1 MKCLPTI
8 LDAIGNTP
16 LVHLRK
22 ISDELGIHVCAKL
35 EGLNPGGSAKDRIA
49 KYIIETAEAE
59 GVITSGS
66 TIVEATSGNTG
77 FSLAMVAA
85 VKGYRCICTTTD
97 KSSIEK
103 VNQLKVL
110 GAEVEICPASVSS
123 DDPRSYYSRA
133 QSIADSIPEGIYIN
147 QYFNLANQLAH
158 YYTTGPELWKQTG
171 GDLTHFISPASTG
184 GTISGTARY
193 LKEQNKDIKI
203 IAVDAY
209 GSVLKKYFETGEIDP
224 KEAYSYRIE
233 GLGKKLIPGN
243 LDFDLIDEFV
253 KATDEDAAY
262 KARELARKEGIFA
275 GYTSGATVSALYK
288 IASKLPKDSRVV
300 IMLSDHGSKYLS
312 KIYSDEWMKD
322 QGFLLE
328 QNIKPSN
335 GKQSQSKATQNA

>member
-16 LVHLRK
+16 LVHLKRL
-22 ISDELGIHVCAKL
+22 SEELGIHICAKI

-49 KYIIETAEAE
+49 KYIVETAEAE
-59 GVITSGS
+59 GIITSDT

-97 KSSIEK
+97 KSSEEK
-103 VNQLKVL
+103 ISQLRIL
-110 GAEVEICPASVSS
+110 GAEVEVCPASVSS

-133 QSIADSIPEGIYIN
+133 QAIADSIPGGIYIN
-147 QYFNLANQLAH
+147 QYFNLSNQLAH
-158 YYTTGPELWKQTG
+158 YHTTGPELWKQTG
-171 GDLTHFISPASTG
+171 GDLTHFIAPASTG

-224 KEAYSYRIE
+224 NEAYSYRIE

-253 KATDEDAAY
+253 KATDEDAAF

-275 GYTSGATVSALYK
+275 GYTSGATISALYK
-288 IASKLPKDSRVV
+288 IAAKLPKNARVV
-300 IMLSDHGSKYLS
+300 VMLSDHGSKYLS
-312 KIYSDEWMKD
+312 KIYSDQWMTD
-322 QGFLLE
+322 QGFLPNQKHDQL
-328 QNIKPSN
+328 N
-335 GKQSQSKATQNA
+335 GKHKHSKSPQNA